1 MATTNPKIIDII
13 IETTEIQIVVVKP
26 LSKNLRFVS
35 PSILFGDIMNQPNS
49 WPVQD
54 ESVINKSKKNIFFTF
69 KVIEN

>member
-1 MATTNPKIIDII
+1 MATTNPKIIDIT

-26 LSKNLRFVS
+26 LNKNLRFVS

-49 WPVQD
+49 WPVQ
-54 ESVINKSKKNIFFTF
+54 EERVKNKSKKNIFFTL